1 MSNSESQRGILLDT
15 TGLYL
20 RVYSLRKMRV
30 TGQTNL
36 NLDINDLEAFPLT
49 KKLSRWIRTY
59 PQEVVPMCDQ
69 VLKEYV
75 LRSDLRENH
84 TKPL

>member
-1 MSNSESQRGILLDT
+1 
-15 TGLYL
+15 
-20 RVYSLRKMRV
+20 MRI

-69 VLKEYV
+69 VLKE
-75 LRSDLRENH
+75 
-84 TKPL
+84 

>member
-1 MSNSESQRGILLDT
+1 MSNSKLSAWRRPCFVLT
-15 TGLYL
+15 FAC
-20 RVYSLRKMRV
+20 SLRKMRI

-75 LRSDLRENH
+75 
-84 TKPL
+84 PQ